1 MKKNSSKS
9 DYYDYDY
16 DSADENNSPDGDP
29 INIPYVPAPGRSSF
43 CDTAAPSIAHSLST
57 FHCRL
62 FYSVSIP
69 LPSILFRHPSPFTSP
84 CGIHISLRYRA
95 VQRVVGPLAQAID
108 RE

>member
-43 CDTAAPSIAHSLST
+43 RDTVALFIAHSPST

-62 FYSVSIP
+62 FYSA
-69 LPSILFRHPSPFTSP
+69 HPSPFTSP
-84 CGIHISLRYRA
+84 CGIHISLRYRV